1 METDVS
7 LKVLSRKY
15 TSGLLRLVH
24 EEGVNVLSVDAVE
37 LHDVSRRVDCLIK
50 LQGKRGVYYRHFE
63 FQSEPDP
70 DMAKRCFRYNTQLI
84 LQLDAPVLTTVVY
97 LTPPGPKE
105 PTLAFRVILD
115 GEEINVWRFDEVRLW
130 EISAQDA
137 LESRAPGFLTLVPFM
152 KGGRTWD
159 VLVRAVAAIRKALPG
174 EKNPEALAILAYFA
188 GAYYNVEELTR
199 LFGRE
204 TMIQSSV
211 WQAAWS
217 EGKAEGKAEGIL
229 AEQRALCLE
238 LIKLHHPGLSAKA
251 AAAVQACSEPAALRT
266 WILRATQ
273 LDTPAFARLLGID

>member
-1 METDVS
+1 LT
-7 LKVLSRKY
+7 R
-15 TSGLLRLVH
+15 
-24 EEGVNVLSVDAVE
+24 
-37 LHDVSRRVDCLIK
+37 
-50 LQGKRGVYYRHFE
+50 
-63 FQSEPDP
+63 
-70 DMAKRCFRYNTQLI
+70 NTGPRALA
-84 LQLDAPVLTTVVY
+84 DFY

-105 PTLAFRVILD
+105 PTLAFRVMLD

-130 EISAQDA
+130 EIRAEDA

-152 KGGRTWD
+152 KGGRAWE
-159 VLVRAVAAIRKALPG
+159 VLVRAVAAIRTALPG

-188 GAYYNVEELTR
+188 GAYYNVEQLTR

-217 EGKAEGKAEGIL
+217 EGKAEGKAEGRVEGIL
-229 AEQRALCLE
+229 AEQRTLCLE

-266 WILRATQ
+266 WILKATQ
-273 LDTPAFARLLGID
+273 LDDPAFARLLGIG